1 MRCSVTE
8 SARAEARAVKAC
20 YGRVRSYDTCDTTHS
35 RREGKLELVLVH
47 MPACGHREAEPG
59 GHGPPR
65 PDMRIATI
73 RIRCSALSGDSVHT
87 ERDRGVLPIRCPRCA
102 RIGARPPQ
110 APAAPRPRPSPPSGS
125 GSVGPRPASKN
136 ANGHALSAAEAPC
149 SVYCMYVPPMA
160 RESVRCAARGLCEG
174 RAFSHELITVDGGQG
189 PTARSRQRQTCA
201 FLRHYRA

>member
-1 MRCSVTE
+1 MCRACG
-8 SARAEARAVKAC
+8 AEARGRAVRLVTAAS
-20 YGRVRSYDTCDTTHS
+20 GPPYDTCDTTHS

-47 MPACGHREAEPG
+47 MPTCGHREAEQG

-73 RIRCSALSGDSVHT
+73 RIRCSALSGDRVHR

-136 ANGHALSAAEAPC
+136 ANGHAVSAAEAPC
-149 SVYCMYVPPMA
+149 SVCIGILYGA
-160 RESVRCAARGLCEG
+160 RERALRSPRPVR
-174 RAFSHELITVDGGQG
+174 G
-189 PTARSRQRQTCA
+189 PCV
-201 FLRHYRA
+201 